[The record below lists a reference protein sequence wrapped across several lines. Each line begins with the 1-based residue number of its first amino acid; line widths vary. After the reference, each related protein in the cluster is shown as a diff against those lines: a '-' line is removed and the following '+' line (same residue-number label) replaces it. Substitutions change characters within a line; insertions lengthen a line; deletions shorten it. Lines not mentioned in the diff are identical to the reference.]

1 MPGPAALFK
10 RKRKEFTPMKFQS
23 AIRTLSLAGM
33 LAATFNLS
41 AQMVEPAIHHDAG
54 DSVTGVFEGWFHN
67 TDGSYSILLGY
78 YNRNMK
84 QELDIPVGS
93 ANKIEPGGPD
103 QGQPT
108 HFYPGKTWGNFVIRV
123 PKEFGA
129 NKLQWTLT
137 ANGKTTVIPLNLKTD
152 WELLPFKDADNN
164 TPPMLSFG
172 GNSKTVQG
180 PVPVTATYKATAGEP
195 LELTAIVA
203 DDDIVSPA
211 TRKPKV
217 PVSLHWTTFRT
228 PEQGTVTFANSRPVV
243 EKTDGT
249 LPPGMAFMGKA
260 ITTATFS
267 EPGKYI
273 LEVVA
278 NDATGDGGGGFEC
291 CWSNGLV
298 TVTVTSPHV
307 SAVSGGN

>member
-1 MPGPAALFK
+1 
-10 RKRKEFTPMKFQS
+10 MKYQS
-23 AIRTLSLAGM
+23 AVRTISVAGM
-33 LAATFNLS
+33 MAAAVLTVGMNAS

-67 TDGSYSILLGY
+67 TDGSFSILLGY
-78 YNRNMK
+78 YNRNLK
-84 QELDIPVGS
+84 QEVDIPVGPG
-93 ANKIEPGGPD
+93 NKIEPGGPD

-108 HFYPGKTWGNFVIRV
+108 HFYPGKAWGNYVIRV
-123 PKEFGA
+123 PKEFGT
-129 NKLQWTLT
+129 NRLQWTLT

-152 WELLPFKDADNN
+152 WELAPFKDADDN
-164 TPPMLSFG
+164 TPPMLSLKPLDPKG
-172 GNSKTVQG
+172 TAVQG
-180 PVPVTATYKATAGEP
+180 PVPTTAAYAATAGEA
-195 LELTAIVA
+195 LSLTAYVA

-217 PVSLHWTTFRT
+217 PVTLHWTVFRT
-228 PEQGTVTFANSRPVV
+228 PEHGTVTFANSRPEVQ
-243 EKTDGT
+243 KTEGQ
-249 LPPGMAFMGKA
+249 LPPKMAFAGKA
-260 ITTATFS
+260 TTTATFS

-291 CWSNGLV
+291 CWTNGLV

>member
-1 MPGPAALFK
+1 M
-10 RKRKEFTPMKFQS
+10 RYQS
-23 AIRTLSLAGM
+23 AVRTLCVAGM
-33 LAATFNLS
+33 LATGFAVS

-67 TDGSYSILLGY
+67 PDGSFSMLLGY
-78 YNRNMK
+78 YNRNLK
-84 QELDIPVGS
+84 QELDIPVGA

-108 HFYPGKTWGNFVIRV
+108 HFYPGKAWGNFVVRV
-123 PKEFGA
+123 PKEFGT

-137 ANGKTTVIPLNLKTD
+137 VNGKTTVIPLNLKTD
-152 WELLPFKDADNN
+152 WELAPFKDADNN

-172 GNSKTVQG
+172 QGSKTVQG
-180 PVPVTATYKATAGEP
+180 PVPVSVNYIATIDEP
-195 LELTAIVA
+195 LNLTALVA
-203 DDDIVSPA
+203 DDDVVSPA
-211 TRKPKV
+211 TRRPKV
-217 PVSLHWTTFRT
+217 PVSVHWTIFRT
-228 PEQGTVTFANSRPVV
+228 PDQGTVTFANSRPPVV
-243 EKTDGT
+243 KTDGP
-249 LPPGMAFMGKA
+249 LPPNMAFAGKA
-260 ITTATFS
+260 TTTATFS

-278 NDATGDGGGGFEC
+278 NDATGEGGGGFEC

-298 TVTVTSPHV
+298 TVTVTAPHV